1 VDGFISGDG
10 SGLGGGSTGV
20 GAGTATGPIGF
31 GMTNGGFGAGG
42 GVEQAD
48 KARATI
54 PIEAS
59 RLRRVD
65 IMGTCM
71 WLLILEAAVAMF
83 LLVFIV
89 WWSMYSGAKPTHDEV
104 EPPEQDE
111 RR

>member
-1 VDGFISGDG
+1 VDGVISGAG
-10 SGLGGGSTGV
+10 SGFGASGGAS
-20 GAGTATGPIGF
+20 GTATGAGGR
-31 GMTNGGFGAGG
+31 GMTTTGRGG
-42 GVEQAD
+42 GGGAVVQAD

-59 RLRRVD
+59 KLRRVD

-89 WWSMYSGAKPTHDEV
+89 WWTMYSGAKPNHDEV
-104 EPPEQDE
+104 ESPDQDE